1 MKQLNRPLSPHLSL
15 YKPQLTSILS
25 IFHRISGTV
34 LALVFLITSLCI
46 NLIFSFLSYT
56 FVYYLYFFIIIFV
69 YIILSILLTTFFF
82 HILNGIRH
90 ISWDL
95 GLGLDLNNLVSTG
108 FFVLTITALLTLVFM
123 FL

>member
-34 LALVFLITSLCI
+34 LALVLLITGLCV
-46 NLIFSFLSYT
+46 NLIFSFLSYS
-56 FVYYLYFFIIIFV
+56 FVYYLYSFIVVLV
-69 YIILSILLTTFFF
+69 YILFSVLLTTFFF

-90 ISWDL
+90 ISWDF
-95 GLGLDLNNLVSTG
+95 GFGLDLNNLVSTG
-108 FFVLTITALLTLVFM
+108 FFVLTITFLLTLIFM

>member
-25 IFHRISGTV
+25 IFHRISGTM
-34 LALVFLITSLCI
+34 LALILLVIGLCV
-46 NLIFSFLSYT
+46 NLIFSFISYN
-56 FVYYLYFFIIIFV
+56 FFYYLYFFVVVFMYIFFF
-69 YIILSILLTTFFF
+69 ILLTTFFF

-90 ISWDL
+90 ISWDF
-95 GLGLDLNNLVSTG
+95 GFGLDLNNLVSTG
-108 FFVLTITALLTLVFM
+108 FFVLTITFFLTLVFM